1 MTLPKVSQYPLLA
14 LTASEP
20 KPTKVT
26 QLPLMVLAGPP
37 NTPTKV
43 SQFPLLFLISN
54 ARGYVKLENP
64 IPLDCWQP
72 CTQYG
77 TYSTI
82 IYLGN

>member
-1 MTLPKVSQYPLLA
+1 MA

-26 QLPLMVLAGPP
+26 QLPLLVLSGPP
-37 NTPTKV
+37 DTPTKV
-43 SQFPLLFLISN
+43 TQFPLLVLLSD
-54 ARGYVKLENP
+54 ARGYIKLENP
-64 IPLDCWQP
+64 INLDCWQP

-77 TYSTI
+77 TYATI

>member
-1 MTLPKVSQYPLLA
+1 MTLPKVSQLPLMALA
-14 LTASEP
+14 PSLPQASEIS
-20 KPTKVT
+20 
-26 QLPLMVLAGPP
+26 QLPLMVLSGPP
-37 NTPTKV
+37 NTPSNITQLV
-43 SQFPLLFLISN
+43 LLSLISD

-64 IPLDCWQP
+64 IPLNCWQP